1 MTTKHIFRG
10 SVFCLFVTCTTT
22 LPLDDHFFRASW
34 SPTEPRF
41 ERNILKT
48 IELPVRY
55 GSSHSAYNCHGHKTN
70 LFDLYGTHALAQA
83 SKGVIGMTESNSTDK
98 LFLDLTQEAAASNDP
113 LFGTL
118 SFDGKERLGEF
129 AYTVH
134 QNFYHGLFLTI
145 SLPVRVQKISE
156 LQWHDLTN
164 PDAVTPTW
172 STIKNDLPRLLCQRY
187 SMYLERKHEHHIE
200 CDAYFLLGWTHNN
213 ENTTT
218 FDFVDTT
225 LQAGFLVPNNY
236 SSCSLYAPFIL
247 SSSANDHCGFPLRA
261 ALSGGLFEWLT
272 IGGSFDATFY
282 TPKYHDL
289 RLKTAPEQRGLIVL
303 DSGTV
308 KLHQGALWNAST
320 YFKVDHIA
328 ETVSLMLGYSYAK
341 KTSDSLCACNERFAP
356 SVINSDPRYRG
367 WNMHTLHFVGEYDFS
382 QEDKR
387 FGPRVGLFY
396 DKILAGESIVNNS
409 MGGGL
414 FGLEVALDLP

>member
-1 MTTKHIFRG
+1 MTTRNLFRL
-10 SVFCLFVTCTTT
+10 STLCLLVFCTTT

-34 SPTEPRF
+34 YPTEPRF
-41 ERNILKT
+41 ERNLLQT
-48 IELPVRY
+48 IEIPVRY
-55 GSSHSAYNCHGHKTN
+55 GSSHSARNCHGHKTN

-83 SKGVIGMTESNSTDK
+83 SEGVAGMTARNPTDK
-98 LFLDLTQEAAASNDP
+98 LFLDLTQEATTSTDP
-113 LFGTL
+113 HFGTL
-118 SFDGKERLGEF
+118 SFDGKEQLTECF
-129 AYTVH
+129 FTLE
-134 QNFYHGLFLTI
+134 QNFYHGLFLTAYI
-145 SLPVRVQKISE
+145 PVRFQKISE
-156 LQWHDLTN
+156 LAWCDRTN

-172 STIKNDLPRLLCQRY
+172 TAIKNDLPRLLCQRY
-187 SMYLERKHEHHIE
+187 GISLKPQGHNVE
-200 CDAYFLLGWTHNN
+200 CDAYFLLGWTLNN

-225 LQAGFLVPNNY
+225 VQAGFLIPDEH
-236 SSCSLYAPFIL
+236 SSCALSHPFSLP
-247 SSSANDHCGFPLRA
+247 SSANGHWGFPVRA

-282 TPKYHDL
+282 TPKHHNL

-308 KLHQGALWNAST
+308 KLRQGALWNAST
-320 YFKVDHIA
+320 YFKIDHLGDA
-328 ETVSLMLGYSYAK
+328 LSLLLGYSYAK
-341 KTSDSLCACNERFAP
+341 KTHDSLCACDERFAP
-356 SVINSDPRYRG
+356 STINSDPRYQG

-396 DKILAGESIVNNS
+396 DRVLAGKAIVNNS
-409 MGGGL
+409 MVGGL

>member
-1 MTTKHIFRG
+1 MTTRHLLNG
-10 SVFCLFVTCTTT
+10 SVFCLFVTFATT

-41 ERNILKT
+41 ERNMLQT
-48 IELPVRY
+48 FEMPVRY
-55 GSSHSAYNCHGHKTN
+55 GSSHSAYNCHGHKSS

-83 SKGVIGMTESNSTDK
+83 SKGDSCMTSSNSTDK
-98 LFLDLTQEAAASNDP
+98 LFLDLTQEAVTSNDP
-113 LFGTL
+113 NFGTL
-118 SFDGKERLGEF
+118 SFDGKERLAECF
-129 AYTVH
+129 FTAE
-134 QNFYHGLFLTI
+134 QNFYHGFFMTAY
-145 SLPVRVQKISE
+145 LPLRVQKVSE
-156 LQWHDLTN
+156 LEWHDLTN

-172 STIKNDLPRLLCQRY
+172 ASIKSDLPNLLCQRY
-187 SMYLERKHEHHIE
+187 GISLNPKHHHHVE

-218 FDFVDTT
+218 FDFVDST
-225 LQAGFLVPNNY
+225 LQAGFLIPNNHSACAVY
-236 SSCSLYAPFIL
+236 FPFSLP
-247 SSSANDHCGFPLRA
+247 SSANGHWGFPVRA

-282 TPKYHDL
+282 TPKHHTV
-289 RLKTAPEQRGLIVL
+289 RLKTATTQRGLIMFDRGNVNI
-303 DSGTV
+303 
-308 KLHQGALWNAST
+308 HQGALWNAST
-320 YFKVDHIA
+320 YFKIDHIA
-328 ETVSLMLGYSYAK
+328 DAVSLLLGYSYAK
-341 KTSDSLCACNERFAP
+341 KTSDSLCACNDRFSP
-356 SVINSDPRYRG
+356 SIINSDPRYRG

-396 DKILAGESIVNNS
+396 DKILAGESIINNS

>member
-1 MTTKHIFRG
+1 MTTRHLFRG
-10 SVFCLFVTCTTT
+10 SVFYLFVTFTTT

-41 ERNILKT
+41 ERSILKT
-48 IELPVRY
+48 IEFPVRY
-55 GSSHSAYNCHGHKTN
+55 GSSHSAYNSHGHKTS

-83 SKGVIGMTESNSTDK
+83 SKGVIGMTESNPTDK
-98 LFLDLTQEAAASNDP
+98 LFLDLTQEAATSNDP

-118 SFDGKERLGEF
+118 SFDGKESLAEF

-134 QNFYHGLFLTI
+134 QNFYHGLFITAF
-145 SLPVRVQKISE
+145 LPIRVQKVSE

-172 STIKNDLPRLLCQRY
+172 TTIKNDLPRLLCQRY
-187 SMYLERKHEHHIE
+187 SLYLEQKHEHHIE

-225 LQAGFLVPNNY
+225 LQAGFLIPNDY

-247 SSSANDHCGFPLRA
+247 PSTANGHWGFPLRA
-261 ALSGGLFEWLT
+261 AVSGGLFEWLT
-272 IGGSFDATFY
+272 LGGSFDATFY
-282 TPKYHDL
+282 APKHQTV
-289 RLKTAPEQRGLIVL
+289 RLKTNPEQRGLITF
-303 DSGTV
+303 DYDRADI
-308 KLHQGALWNAST
+308 HQGPLWNAST
-320 YFKVDHIA
+320 YFKIDHIA
-328 ETVSLMLGYSYAK
+328 ETVSLILGYSYAK
-341 KTSDSLCACNERFAP
+341 KTSADICAYHDQFAP
-356 SVINSDPRYRG
+356 SIINSDPRYRG

-382 QEDKR
+382 KEDKR

-396 DKILAGESIVNNS
+396 DKILAGESIINNS